1 MTAPIIAGVVGIAF
15 LSAATQSLTGFG
27 FALVMVPLLSLFWDV
42 KLAVVTSTLLSSLSL
57 VPLIVE
63 VRRWIRLS
71 KVVPLA
77 MGSLVGVPLGLLIF
91 TRIDADLLKV
101 CVASVVI
108 MASLLLYFAPQFSVG
123 GPPLAG
129 SMVAGMLS
137 GMLRASTS
145 MGGPPLV
152 LYMLGREREVEAFR
166 STVLT
171 VFLFNSVLTVT
182 GLAIAGEIGGEVLAA
197 TGVALPALAL
207 GLLAGA
213 WLRSRVQQEV
223 FRTLV
228 LAVLVF
234 TSIGVIVSVSVASL
248 G

>member
-1 MTAPIIAGVVGIAF
+1 
-15 LSAATQSLTGFG
+15 
-27 FALVMVPLLSLFWDV
+27 
-42 KLAVVTSTLLSSLSL
+42 
-57 VPLIVE
+57 
-63 VRRWIRLS
+63 
-71 KVVPLA
+71 

-197 TGVALPALAL
+197 TGVAVPALAL

-228 LAVLVF
+228 LAVLVL
-234 TSIGVIVSVSVASL
+234 TSIGVIVSVSAV
-248 G
+248 

>member
-1 MTAPIIAGVVGIAF
+1 
-15 LSAATQSLTGFG
+15 
-27 FALVMVPLLSLFWDV
+27 
-42 KLAVVTSTLLSSLSL
+42 
-57 VPLIVE
+57 
-63 VRRWIRLS
+63 
-71 KVVPLA
+71 
-77 MGSLVGVPLGLLIF
+77 
-91 TRIDADLLKV
+91 
-101 CVASVVI
+101 
-108 MASLLLYFAPQFSVG
+108 
-123 GPPLAG
+123 
-129 SMVAGMLS
+129 MLS

-197 TGVALPALAL
+197 TGVAVPALAL

-228 LAVLVF
+228 LAVLVL
-234 TSIGVIVSVSVASL
+234 TSIGVIVSVSAV
-248 G
+248 

>member
-1 MTAPIIAGVVGIAF
+1 LTAPIIAGAVGIAF

-57 VPLIVE
+57 VPLVVE

-197 TGVALPALAL
+197 TGVAVPALAL

-228 LAVLVF
+228 LAVLVL
-234 TSIGVIVSVSVASL
+234 TSIGVIVSVSAV
-248 G
+248 